1 MEYIDF
7 RSDTVTK
14 PSPKMLEAITKAELG
29 DDGREGDPTVQK
41 LEKMAAEKLGKEAG
55 ILVSSGTM
63 GNLLALMSHCN
74 HGDEVI
80 LGAQNHIFISEGGG
94 GASLMGLSMRTIP
107 NNGPSVDP
115 ELVDAA
121 VRPNSAYS
129 PNTGLIC
136 TENSHVASGGMVLS
150 PDEMAAMGQ
159 VAIKHSLPLHMDG
172 ARVFNAVVY
181 LGIDAKDLVKDVD
194 TLSFCLSKG
203 LSAPVGS
210 VLVGSQE
217 FIDKARWNRVK
228 IGGTMRQAG
237 IIAAPGIVAMEEMIP
252 RLQEDHDNAKALA
265 QGLNEIPGLSV
276 DLDQVQTNIVFCDLD
291 SPKFTMDRFAA
302 AMEESGVGALPRDG
316 RTIRLVT
323 HYGIEAEDVERALE
337 ALRNILD

>member
-1 MEYIDF
+1 MDFIDL

-14 PSPKMLEAITKAELG
+14 PSTKMLEAITKAELG
-29 DDGREGDPTVQK
+29 DDGREGDPTVGK

-55 ILVSSGTM
+55 LLVSSGTM
-63 GNLLALMSHCN
+63 GNLLSLMSHCQ

-94 GASLMGLSMRTIP
+94 GASLMGLSMRLIP

-121 VRPNSAYS
+121 VRPNSPYS
-129 PNTGLIC
+129 PHTGLIC
-136 TENSHVASGGMVLS
+136 IENSHVASGGMVLS
-150 PDEMAAMGQ
+150 PDEMATIGQ
-159 VAIKHSLPLHMDG
+159 VAKKHSLPLHMDG
-172 ARVFNAVVY
+172 ARVFNASVY
-181 LGIDAKDLVKDVD
+181 LNMEAKELVKDVD
-194 TLSFCLSKG
+194 SLSFCLSKG

-217 FIDKARWNRVK
+217 FIDEARWNRVK

-237 IIAAPGIVAMEEMIP
+237 IIAAPGIVALEEMIP

-265 QGLNEIPGLSV
+265 HGLNEIPGLSV
-276 DLDQVQTNIVFCDLD
+276 NLDQVQTNIVFCDLE
-291 SPKFTMDRFAA
+291 SPKYNMDDFAA
-302 AMEESGVGALPRDG
+302 AMEEGGVGALPRDG
-316 RTIRLVT
+316 KTIRLVT
-323 HYGIEAEDVERALE
+323 HYGIEKEDIERALE
-337 ALRNILD
+337 ILRKILD